1 MIEVVIPVFLAAA
14 SGFAVIINKIHNH
27 INTLE
32 RRMDKVE
39 LRIATDYVPKEDINY
54 ALDKIYADLLR
65 IEEKSNKKC

>member
-1 MIEVVIPVFLAAA
+1 MIEIVIPVFLAAA

-27 INTLE
+27 INQLE

-39 LRIATDYVPKEDINY
+39 LRIATDYVPKEDVNY

-65 IEEKSNKKC
+65 IDEKSNKKC